1 MAYLENGDSEEA
13 KNQLIDVLRIDP
25 KDVWGY
31 LLLANLYFQHEE
43 DPDSAEPFYR
53 KAYELNGSVRYFVC
67 EPLFGFKC

>member
-1 MAYLENGDSEEA
+1 
-13 KNQLIDVLRIDP
+13 
-25 KDVWGY
+25 
-31 LLLANLYFQHEE
+31 LANLYFQHEE